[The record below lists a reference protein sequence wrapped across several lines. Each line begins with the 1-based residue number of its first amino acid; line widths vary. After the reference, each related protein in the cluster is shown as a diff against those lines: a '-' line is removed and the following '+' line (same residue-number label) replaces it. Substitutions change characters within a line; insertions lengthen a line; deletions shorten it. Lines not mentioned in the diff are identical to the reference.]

1 MRWKKWTWILLLLA
15 VAAVL
20 ITRGLQPRPVLVEAG
35 AVRKDRLEI
44 TIEEEGRT
52 RVTDRFIIS
61 APIAGLA
68 RRIDLEV
75 GDPVAEGGIITT
87 IEPASPVFLD
97 DRTRAETEAQISAAN
112 AAVRNAED
120 RARAVAA
127 DAAYAASQ
135 SERTRKLFESGD
147 VSRDAYDRA
156 LSQAR
161 QTEAVR
167 SAAQHAVEQ
176 ARNAVEAL
184 HASLRVSA
192 SSQRTGKPESVV
204 VRAPAG
210 GRVLKLL
217 HESAGIVNPGEPL
230 IEIANPRALEVEV
243 ELLSPD
249 AVRVGPG
256 TRVRFERWGGDAPIE
271 GRVRKVEPT
280 AFTKIS
286 ALGVEEQRV
295 RVIADLTSPRQQWDR
310 LGDGYRVEARFLV
323 WEGDGI
329 LTVPA
334 TALFPQG
341 DGWAVFVI
349 EGGVARSR
357 SVGIGRR
364 NGLSAQ
370 VLGGLKEGDRVVLHP
385 ATTISDGTQVT
396 EQRTENPG

>member
-1 MRWKKWTWILLLLA
+1 LRWKKWTWILLLLA

-20 ITRGLQPRPVLVEAG
+20 IVRGLQPRPVLIEAG
-35 AVRKDRLEI
+35 AVHKDRLEI

-52 RVTDRFIIS
+52 RVTDRFVVS
-61 APIAGLA
+61 APIGGLA
-68 RRIDLEV
+68 RRINLDV
-75 GDPVAEGGIITT
+75 GDTVAEGGIITA

-97 DRTRAETEAQISAAN
+97 DRSRAETEAQIAAAT

-120 RARAVAA
+120 RVRAAGA

-135 SERTRKLFESGD
+135 AERIRKLFASGD
-147 VSRDAYDRA
+147 VAKDVYDRA
-156 LSQAR
+156 VSQAQ

-167 SAAQHAVEQ
+167 SAAQHSVEQ
-176 ARNAVEAL
+176 ARKAVEAL
-184 HASLRVSA
+184 QASLRVSA
-192 SSQRTGKPESVV
+192 TSQRTGKPESVV

-230 IEIANPRALEVEV
+230 IEIANPRSLEVEV

-249 AVRVGPG
+249 AVRVHPG
-256 TRVRFERWGGDAPIE
+256 TRVRFERWGGDSPIE
-271 GRVRKVEPT
+271 GNVRRVEPT

-295 RVIADLTSPRQQWDR
+295 RVIVDFTSPRQQWDR

-323 WEGDGI
+323 WEEDGI

-349 EGGVARSR
+349 EGGAARSR
-357 SVGIGRR
+357 TVGIGRR

-370 VLGGLKEGDRVVLHP
+370 VLNGLKEGDRVVLHP
-385 ATTISDGTQVT
+385 ATTIKDGTLVT
-396 EQRTENPG
+396 EQRTESPE